1 MSNDQ
6 DPEVRLQIS
15 QGQAPDFTDLWVFD
29 ETDEGGGHLEMDT
42 SVSPDGSAVV
52 VIAIPLRLLFTELR
66 RVQTIGFTLGDLRGM
81 REAFDKVIR
90 FLESPAARS
99 NHLPHDN

>member
-1 MSNDQ
+1 MDREDSPSRRRNVAYGGLNG
-6 DPEVRLQIS
+6 PVAI
-15 QGQAPDFTDLWVFD
+15 G
-29 ETDEGGGHLEMDT
+29 EGGGHLEMDT